1 MSDILSLQTP
11 YVDGDTVTSTNLND
25 LVKKATFTS
34 AVVDGAT
41 TQLSSGAIIVRDG
54 GITEQKLST
63 AAQAKLLQGAELEI
77 DSGTNALIGGIKTG
91 DTRGDGALD
100 IQSIQSNNTEVASGD
115 SAVSVGVL
123 STASGQNS
131 TCFGVNNNARQDN
144 SVAIGITQSTLGENA
159 VAIGRNNYA
168 HNGAGSDGSILP
180 TGGAI
185 AIGSENT
192 VTGGE
197 ASSGFAMA
205 VGHDNT
211 VTGDNSS
218 AFGDGCLISDQESH
232 AFGRNV
238 AISSPY
244 SAELGLWGSNTS
256 RNSGIRLTYSGGVAL
271 TCENRASA
279 PNDQSTTGGEDVND
293 LGRSMFTIQR
303 NGDAFTLYFND
314 GGTIKSLSLGS
325 VS

>member
-41 TQLSSGAIIVRDG
+41 TQLSSGAIVVRDG

-77 DSGTNALIGGIKTG
+77 DSSTSALTGGIKTG
-91 DTRGDGALD
+91 NIRGDGALD
-100 IQSIQSNNTEVASGD
+100 IQSQQSNNTEVASGT

-144 SVAIGITQSTLGENA
+144 SVAVGITQSTLGENA
-159 VAIGRNNYA
+159 VAIGRDNYA
-168 HNGAGSDGSILP
+168 HNGPGSDGSTLP
-180 TGGAI
+180 DGGAI

-192 VTGGE
+192 ATGGGTGN
-197 ASSGFAMA
+197 GFAMA
-205 VGHDNT
+205 IGHDNT

-218 AFGDGCLISDQESH
+218 AFGLNCDVSEQESH
-232 AFGRNV
+232 AFGRDV

-244 SAELGLWGSNTS
+244 SAELGLWSGSTN
-256 RNSGIRLTYSGGVAL
+256 RVSGVKLTFSGGVAL
-271 TCENRASA
+271 TCENSASA
-279 PNDQSTTGGEDVND
+279 PTDQSTTGDEDTGE

-314 GGTIKSLSLGS
+314 GGTIKSLALGS

>member
-1 MSDILSLQTP
+1 MADILSLETP
-11 YVDGDTVTSTNLND
+11 YQDQDTVTSTNLND

-54 GITEQKLST
+54 GVTEQKLST

-77 DSGTNALIGGIKTG
+77 DSGTNALTGGIKTG

-100 IQSIQSNNTEVASGD
+100 IQSQQSNSTEVASGD
-115 SAVSVGVL
+115 SAVSVGIL

-131 TCFGVNNNARQDN
+131 TCFGVNNNARENN
-144 SVAIGITQSTLGENA
+144 SVAVGITQSTRGENA
-159 VAIGRNNYA
+159 VSIGRNNYA
-168 HNGAGSDGSILP
+168 HNGAGTDGPNMP
-180 TGGAI
+180 TGGAV

-192 VTGGE
+192 VTGGGSG
-197 ASSGFAMA
+197 AGFAMA

-211 VTGDNSS
+211 VTGDGSS
-218 AFGDGCLISDQESH
+218 AFGDGCLVSDQESH
-232 AFGRNV
+232 AFGKSV

-244 SAELGLWGSNTS
+244 SAEFGLWGSNTN
-256 RNSGIRLTYSGGVAL
+256 RVSGIRLTYSKEVSF
-271 TCENRASA
+271 TCKNSA
-279 PNDQSTTGGEDVND
+279 GAPIDQATVGAEDTGQ
-293 LGRSMFTIQR
+293 LGRDMFTIQR
-303 NGDAFTLYFND
+303 NGDDFTLYFND
-314 GGTIKSLSLGS
+314 GGTIKSLSLGT